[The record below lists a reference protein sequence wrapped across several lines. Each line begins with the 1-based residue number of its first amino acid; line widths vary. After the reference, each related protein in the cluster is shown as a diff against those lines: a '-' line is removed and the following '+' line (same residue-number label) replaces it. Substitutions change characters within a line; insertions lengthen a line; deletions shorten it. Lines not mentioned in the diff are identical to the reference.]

1 MHFSNFVIFPLQF
14 RTAGGTVGL
23 AQLSAVLESKLRS
36 YIIDLV
42 NSGKLS
48 IEDALRIAQSLSA
61 TGGHQ
66 SASPG
71 IANLPPNLAQI
82 VKDAYGYGVK
92 WAFYSLLPWCSLAA
106 IGSFTLG
113 KIKDTDR
120 WGKEMGK
127 AEEKKETENDNIAGD
142 AAEKTESGEA
152 GPSTSTDAKASAGA
166 GSAKP
171 KKQVGYGPR
180 YRGPFMY
187 LVYGIEL
194 LIGTRK
200 RRPKNTNPT
209 TTTTTN
215 PQ

>member
-1 MHFSNFVIFPLQF
+1 LQF
-14 RTAGGTVGL
+14 RTAGGTV
-23 AQLSAVLESKLRS
+23 
-36 YIIDLV
+36 DLV

-48 IEDALRIAQSLSA
+48 AEDALRIAYSLSA

-71 IANLPPNLAQI
+71 IADLPPNLI
-82 VKDAYGYGVK
+82 RVVKDAYGYGVK

-113 KIKDTDR
+113 KIKDKDR
-120 WGKEMGK
+120 LAREAEKAGEKK
-127 AEEKKETENDNIAGD
+127 QAEENNDDEAVKADADAVGD
-142 AAEKTESGEA
+142 AAQKTESGEA
-152 GPSTSTDAKASAGA
+152 GPSTSTGTGTDANANANA
-166 GSAKP
+166 AKP

-194 LIGTRK
+194 LMGTRQ
-200 RRPKNTNPT
+200 RRPKNDAT
-209 TTTTTN
+209 TTT
-215 PQ
+215 PK